1 MQYLEGIAP
10 TEDDAPRRSAA
21 ARRSRGVFGWAL
33 YADHDHPRDRFATPN
48 QRPGRRRR
56 LSPAARVLRRA
67 RTLRDAARMHIAWVA
82 LHADRAF
89 AGTGETNLLLL
100 PHRRAVRRV
109 LRAGC
114 GQGIGTAG
122 RGDMHLGDR
131 GGELGASGDR
141 SPPSRCSPDRA
152 HRRPTT
158 RATRGGSRPDDR
170 PAQAVRRCGQVVLRC
185 RSPGRRGRSRA
196 MDADACMQ
204 GVLDGARGP
213 TGPGPSQLPVARTT
227 RRPRP
232 PTRRPR
238 ARTPRRHTVGASCA
252 GSVHSCAGTRP
263 TPFGKDCRRRGRR
276 DRQSGGLGELLCSEA
291 DSVARR
297 PAFGGTTGPSRDRPL
312 RPYPA

>member
-1 MQYLEGIAP
+1 MRHACTSPGSRCTPIVLSLVREKRICCFSHIDERCAGFFALGAAKASGRPVAVTCTSGTATANLAP
-10 TEDDAPRRSAA
+10 AVIEAHQ
-21 ARRSRGVFGWAL
+21 ARR
-33 YADHDHPRDRFATPN
+33 
-48 QRPGRRRR
+48 
-56 LSPAARVLRRA
+56 
-67 RTLRDAARMHIAWVA
+67 
-82 LHADRAF
+82 
-89 AGTGETNLLLL
+89 
-100 PHRRAVRRV
+100 
-109 LRAGC
+109 
-114 GQGIGTAG
+114 
-122 RGDMHLGDR
+122 
-131 GGELGASGDR
+131 
-141 SPPSRCSPDRA
+141 SPDRA

-185 RSPGRRGRSRA
+185 RSPGRRGRSLA

-213 TGPGPSQLPVARTT
+213 AGPGPSQLPVARAT

-238 ARTPRRHTVGASCA
+238 ARTPRRHTVGASRA

-297 PAFGGTTGPSRDRPL
+297 PALGGTTGPSRDRPL